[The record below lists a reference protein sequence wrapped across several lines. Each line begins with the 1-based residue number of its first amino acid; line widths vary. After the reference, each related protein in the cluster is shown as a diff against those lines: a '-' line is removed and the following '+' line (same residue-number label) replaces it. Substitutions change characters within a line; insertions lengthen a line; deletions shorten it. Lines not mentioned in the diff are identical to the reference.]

1 MLNILFALNG
11 VFNKGGTEAVV
22 LNIYNNIDKNQFHID
37 FMVHG
42 QDAHDNPIHDSL
54 LSSGAS
60 VFYVTPRYI
69 SYRQNVDDITSVLS
83 NNHFDIV
90 HSHMDASS
98 YFLIRLAKK
107 QGIKVRVA
115 HSHNTAT
122 QFFGARTKIHNILH
136 LLLLEYAKY
145 GLRKEA
151 THFVA
156 CSDIAGRWL
165 FGNNICD
172 SSNYLLYKNGIDL
185 EKYLYNENIRKQIR
199 KELGIEDNFVIGHV
213 GRFAKQKNHAFLI
226 DVFKEV
232 YKQYPAAKLLLVGDG
247 ELFPQIKA
255 QVYNSDLPHDAVL
268 FTGARDDVNKFYQAM
283 DVMVLPSLFEGL
295 PVTMVEAQASGLKVV
310 ASDRVSQEAKLIPE
324 TKFLPLE
331 ASPQIWAE
339 YVLTF
344 TNGYIRRDT
353 RNEMIDAGYSVTD
366 NIHTL
371 EKFYKN
377 AINM

>member
-42 QDAHDNPIHDSL
+42 QDTHDNPIHDSL

-90 HSHMDASS
+90 HSHMDASG

-122 QFFGARTKIHNILH
+122 QFFRSRTKIHNILH
-136 LLLLEYAKY
+136 LLLLEYAKN

-255 QVYNSDLPHDAVL
+255 HVYNSDLPHDAVL

-324 TKFLPLE
+324 TKFLSLE
-331 ASPQIWAE
+331 VSLQIWAN
-339 YVLTF
+339 YILKF
-344 TNGYIRRDT
+344 SNGYIRRNT
-353 RNEMIDAGYSVTD
+353 RNEMINAGYSAAD
-366 NIHTL
+366 NILAL
-371 EKFYKN
+371 ENFYKK
-377 AINM
+377 AII